1 MPNLQRSKQHEMVS
15 ISKCLQAVKQ
25 QRNKFQNGRSVS
37 IGVTSKA
44 RREELRTMQI
54 ETALRNKKNDSVSTF
69 IQGQERGL
77 TATKAVVQQF
87 NTDCTNNVV
96 QSRQRRIALFV

>member
-1 MPNLQRSKQHEMVS
+1 
-15 ISKCLQAVKQ
+15 
-25 QRNKFQNGRSVS
+25 
-37 IGVTSKA
+37 
-44 RREELRTMQI
+44 MQI
-54 ETALRNKKNDSVSTF
+54 ETALLNKKSDSVSTF

-87 NTDCTNNVV
+87 NTDCTNNIA

>member
-1 MPNLQRSKQHEMVS
+1 MPNLQRSKQHGMVS

-25 QRNKFQNGRSVS
+25 QRNKFQNSRS
-37 IGVTSKA
+37 IPNRVTSKSQS
-44 RREELRTMQI
+44 EELRTMQI
-54 ETALRNKKNDSVSTF
+54 ETAFRNKKNDSVSTF

-87 NTDCTNNVV
+87 NTDCTNNIA